1 MTFSL
6 HSKPWLSRMRPHV
19 VIKLEAM
26 AQPATLTISHGRNP
40 RVEIRQ
46 PRRNSPKISF
56 FHHRNQI
63 SNAHVQIMS
72 VNSC

>member
-1 MTFSL
+1 M
-6 HSKPWLSRMRPHV
+6 V
-19 VIKLEAM
+19 
-26 AQPATLTISHGRNP
+26 QPATLTISHGRNP

-63 SNAHVQIMS
+63 TNAHVQIMS

>member
-19 VIKLEAM
+19 LIKLEAM
-26 AQPATLTISHGRNP
+26 VQPATLTISHGRNP

-46 PRRNSPKISF
+46 PRRNSPKIRL

-63 SNAHVQIMS
+63 RKEHVQIMS